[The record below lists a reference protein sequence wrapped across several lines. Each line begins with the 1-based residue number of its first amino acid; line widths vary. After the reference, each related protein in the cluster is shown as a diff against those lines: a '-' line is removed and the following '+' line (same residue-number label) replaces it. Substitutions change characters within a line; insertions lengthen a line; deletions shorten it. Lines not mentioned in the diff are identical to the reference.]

1 MDIVSDLF
9 EDHSGVL
16 EQIMGIESMILRK
29 VMDELGISQE
39 MVDKVKG
46 IIDNIDIQTYGD
58 KTAIE
63 ISMKKI
69 TITIDK

>member
-1 MDIVSDLF
+1 
-9 EDHSGVL
+9 
-16 EQIMGIESMILRK
+16 MGIESMIIQK

-69 TITIDK
+69 TITIDKQIISWKP

>member
-1 MDIVSDLF
+1 MS
-9 EDHSGVL
+9 
-16 EQIMGIESMILRK
+16 IESMIIQK

-39 MVDKVKG
+39 MVDKVTD
-46 IIDNIDIQTYGD
+46 IIDNIDIQRYGD

-63 ISMKKI
+63 INMKKI

>member
-1 MDIVSDLF
+1 
-9 EDHSGVL
+9 
-16 EQIMGIESMILRK
+16 MGIESMILRK

>member
-1 MDIVSDLF
+1 MS
-9 EDHSGVL
+9 
-16 EQIMGIESMILRK
+16 IESMIIRK

-46 IIDNIDIQTYGD
+46 IIDNIDIQRYGD

-63 ISMKKI
+63 INMTAKRSGS
-69 TITIDK
+69 TRQRTRNT